1 MASEDPKGFA
11 VDLNALE
18 DIASKFL
25 PQAVEV
31 LRGPIKVIKSH
42 EGLEGPGRVREVFTM
57 EDEYAAFTDSIG
69 NQQRIG
75 CERIEETITALKEIV
90 ELYRRVDGQR

>member
-11 VDLNALE
+11 VDVDEL
-18 DIASKFL
+18 DHIANKYL
-25 PQAVEV
+25 PQALEV
-31 LRGPIKVIKSH
+31 LRSPINVIKSH

-75 CERIEETITALKEIV
+75 CERIEATITALKEII